1 MTVGKMSPDDI
12 RKLLNKT
19 AGQQIYHNLNK
30 DNPTNVTEWIPTGS
44 RWLDSIVCR
53 GKLAG
58 IPVGKVTEI
67 AGLESTGK
75 SYMAAQVAANA
86 QKMGIQVVYFDSESA
101 LDSTFLER
109 SGCNVDDIVYT
120 QAVSVEK
127 VLEMIEMLMVNNEQK
142 MLFIC
147 DSLALTPTEKTIE
160 GDFNPQS
167 SMAVKARVLSKGM
180 QKLTVPIAN
189 TQSTMLVLN
198 QLKTNITNNIAE
210 TLTTPYVTPGGK
222 TLPYTYSLRV
232 WLTSRKAKNSFVTDS
247 KGFRIGSE
255 VKCTLK
261 KSRFGTQGRQCTFKI
276 LWGENIGVQDEESW
290 FEAVKGAPQIE
301 SKGAW
306 YTLTYKDGKTE
317 KFQASKWMDKLK
329 NEKFKNRILEIM
341 DEEVIMKFDTRE
353 GNASDFYEIDEE

>member
-1 MTVGKMSPDDI
+1 
-12 RKLLNKT
+12 
-19 AGQQIYHNLNK
+19 
-30 DNPTNVTEWIPTGS
+30 
-44 RWLDSIVCR
+44 
-53 GKLAG
+53 
-58 IPVGKVTEI
+58 
-67 AGLESTGK
+67 
-75 SYMAAQVAANA
+75 
-86 QKMGIQVVYFDSESA
+86 
-101 LDSTFLER
+101 
-109 SGCNVDDIVYT
+109 
-120 QAVSVEK
+120 
-127 VLEMIEMLMVNNEQK
+127 
-142 MLFIC
+142 
-147 DSLALTPTEKTIE
+147 
-160 GDFNPQS
+160 
-167 SMAVKARVLSKGM
+167 MAVKARVLSKGM

-232 WLTSRKAKNSFVTDS
+232 WLTSRKAKNSFVTDD

-317 KFQASKWMDKLK
+317 KFQAAKWMDKLK